1 MMGNDDIE
9 SDAFTEILDMA
20 HSDEFKVIIREYS
33 DLLKKLAIV
42 NSLTP
47 QELAALIY
55 FANER
60 LSASVSMT
68 FLFHS
73 MDFMGDQHPPLD
85 SSSGGNDQIE
95 DMVSDLL
102 TKMDQ
107 IPKDGH
113 FPKVL
118 SFFLEHPFHA
128 FDVTEIATYLDISRD
143 VVKENLDLFVN
154 FEYVVRTEERGPRL
168 GLVTTKYK
176 LKRGSK
182 VVQALIRYLSEITKH
197 HTSENEGDDEK

>member
-1 MMGNDDIE
+1 MGNDDIE
-9 SDAFTEILDMA
+9 SDTFTEILDMA

-33 DLLKKLAIV
+33 DLLNKLATA
-42 NSLTP
+42 NNLTP

-60 LSASVSMT
+60 LSSDVSMM

-85 SSSGGNDQIE
+85 SSSGGNSQVE
-95 DMVSDLL
+95 DMVSDFL

-107 IPKDGH
+107 IPKDRH

-118 SFFLEHPFHA
+118 SFFLEHPFHT
-128 FDVTEIATYLDISRD
+128 FDPTEIATYLDISRD

-154 FEYVVRTEERGPRL
+154 FGYVVRTEA
-168 GLVTTKYK
+168 TKYK
-176 LKRGSK
+176 LKRGSE
-182 VVQALIRYLSEITKH
+182 VVQALIRCMSEITKH

>member
-1 MMGNDDIE
+1 MGNDHIE
-9 SDAFTEILDMA
+9 SDTFTELLDMA
-20 HSDEFKVIIREYS
+20 HSNEFKVIIREYS
-33 DLLKKLAIV
+33 DLLSKLAV
-42 NSLTP
+42 ANNLTP
-47 QELAALIY
+47 QELAGLIY

-60 LSASVSMT
+60 LSSDVSMM
-68 FLFHS
+68 FLFYS
-73 MDFMGDQHPPLD
+73 MDFMGDQHPSLD
-85 SSSGGNDQIE
+85 LSSGGNSRVE
-95 DMVSDLL
+95 DMVSNLL

-118 SFFLEHPFHA
+118 SFFLEHPFHT
-128 FDVTEIATYLDISRD
+128 FDPTEIATYLDISRD

-154 FEYVVRTEERGPRL
+154 FGYVVGTEESGPRL

-182 VVQALIRYLSEITKH
+182 VVQALIGYLNEITKH
-197 HTSENEGDDEK
+197 YTSENEGDDEK